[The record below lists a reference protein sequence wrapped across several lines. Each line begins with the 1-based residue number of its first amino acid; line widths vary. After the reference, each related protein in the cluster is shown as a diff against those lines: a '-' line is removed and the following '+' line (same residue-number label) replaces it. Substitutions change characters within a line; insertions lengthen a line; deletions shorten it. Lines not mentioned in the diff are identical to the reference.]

1 MNAYIVLWN
10 VRNKTISQTT
20 YETKCKKD
28 EKMKRHLT
36 IKNMKNFTHWNV
48 LYDLVLSIHS
58 LDSTTHNV
66 TLMTSVDNL
75 NPIFICMSH

>member
-1 MNAYIVLWN
+1 MCEIKQSRKLLTKLN
-10 VRNKTISQTT
+10 VR
-20 YETKCKKD
+20 
-28 EKMKRHLT
+28 KMKRHLT

-66 TLMTSVDNL
+66 TLMTSVDYL

>member
-1 MNAYIVLWN
+1 MCEIKQSRKLLTKLN
-10 VRNKTISQTT
+10 VR
-20 YETKCKKD
+20 
-28 EKMKRHLT
+28 KMKRHLT